1 MNCKGQGPVH
11 GWTRPWLDPRTVL
24 QEWDEGLW
32 MGRGDGQT
40 YFPVTSA
47 LSENRT
53 DVSQEGDLGREATGE
68 GREGKV

>member
-1 MNCKGQGPVH
+1 
-11 GWTRPWLDPRTVL
+11 
-24 QEWDEGLW
+24 

-47 LSENRT
+47 VSENRT
-53 DVSQEGDLGREATGE
+53 NVSQEGDLGREATGE